1 MRRSSEGGTN
11 KTAGGSDME
20 YEGRKG
26 IEEDVRVF
34 GLSNWKN
41 GDGEG
46 YIQSRFLRVV
56 SRVQFWTFCF

>member
-1 MRRSSEGGTN
+1 
-11 KTAGGSDME
+11 ME

-34 GLSNWKN
+34 GLSNWKD